1 MTQIAMVDVQP
12 ENTMEESVLNLIQFK
27 EVSPNGNIGLERIY
41 ELVDCNSRM
50 VERVWLGNL
59 SNGNELHLICD
70 EEGTFGQWT
79 RGIQIKNNDGNMHQ
93 ILGNCLFVKAT
104 PDGDWIGWDS
114 EKEMADDIR
123 KYTSS
128 IKFFQLSDMVNLEK
142 EK

>member
-59 SNGNELHLICD
+59 SNGNELHLVCD

-79 RGIQIKNNDGNMHQ
+79 I
-93 ILGNCLFVKAT
+93 CT
-104 PDGDWIGWDS
+104 
-114 EKEMADDIR
+114 
-123 KYTSS
+123 KY
-128 IKFFQLSDMVNLEK
+128 
-142 EK
+142 

>member
-27 EVSPNGNIGLERIY
+27 EVSPNGNIGLDRIY

-50 VERVWLGNL
+50 IERVWLGNL
-59 SNGNELHLICD
+59 SNGNELHLVCD

-104 PDGDWIGWDS
+104 PDGDWIGWNS
-114 EKEMADDIR
+114 ENEMGDDIR

-128 IKFFQLSDMVNLEK
+128 IKFFELEK
-142 EK
+142 QVQ

>member
-70 EEGTFGQWT
+70 EEGTFGQWE
-79 RGIQIKNNDGNMHQ
+79 RGIEIKNNDGYTHQ
-93 ILGNCLFVKAT
+93 ILGNCIFVKAT